1 MRKAFKLLATAL
13 CVVAAASIVSCKK
26 EETPTL
32 IVTSD
37 VLADGV
43 VAVATEGVTSTFN
56 IASNSDWTITCN
68 ADWITITPMSGTGN
82 GTVKVSVA
90 EFTDICDERTATINF
105 AVKTMSVSV
114 TVNQA
119 GIPLDVTCDAIVD
132 GALAAATEGLE
143 TTFSIVSN
151 TDWTITCNAD
161 WITITP
167 MSGTGSQTVKVSV
180 AECTERGDGRTAS
193 IDVAAKS
200 TTVSVAV
207 NQAGVPLPQPLS
219 GKFTVGADG
228 HQVQFSRGMVYYDG
242 NDVDLEESQIDY
254 FIKGPSMTAMDP
266 THVNHFFWNTTVEK
280 AASQRAV
287 SETFSADSKL
297 FIEDTWL
304 CKEAGYR
311 LLTADEMK
319 YLLTDVKDDSDKGFI
334 TCIIE
339 DGTTQGICCLILAPD
354 GYNGTLPKRYLDESG
369 LSRSP
374 RITMDDWKS
383 YEAQGV
389 IVLPCASYRYDDT
402 YGVRSFTSGGYY
414 TYYWTSTYSTGSKF
428 MSLRLYSRTKST
440 NSTATVGAYDYKY
453 GSCIRLVK
461 DVK

>member
-105 AVKTMSVSV
+105 AVKTQSVTV

-119 GIPLDVTCDAIVD
+119 GIPLDVTCDALVD

-143 TTFSIVSN
+143 TTFSVVSN

-167 MSGTGSQTVKVSV
+167 MSGTGSQNVKVSV

-193 IDVAAKS
+193 IDVTANS

-219 GKFTVGADG
+219 GKFTVNAEGK
-228 HQVQFSRGMVYYDG
+228 QIQFSRGMVYYDG
-242 NDVDLEESQIDY
+242 KDVDLEESQIDY
-254 FIKGPSMTAMDP
+254 FLKAAGTLDP
-266 THVNHFFWNTTVEK
+266 THVNHFFWNTTVEN
-280 AASQRAV
+280 AAAATPV
-287 SETFSADSKL
+287 SEAFSADSKF
-297 FIEDTWL
+297 FIENTWL

-311 LLTADEMK
+311 LLTAEEMS
-319 YLLTDVKDDSDKGFI
+319 YLLKDVAVDSDKGFI
-334 TCIIE
+334 TCIID
-339 DGTTQGICCLILAPD
+339 DGTTNGINCLMLAPD
-354 GYNGTLPKRYLDESG
+354 GYNGTLPKRYIEESTG

-374 RITMDDWKS
+374 RITIDDMKA

-389 IVLPCASYRYDDT
+389 VVLPCASYRYNNASI
-402 YGVRSFTSGGYY
+402 RSFSTGGYHS
-414 TYYWTSTYSTGSKF
+414 YYWTSTYSTGAKF
-428 MSLRLYSRTKST
+428 MNLDLYSRGKST
-440 NSTATVGAYDYKY
+440 NSTATVKATDYFY